1 MDHFINIP
9 GITTPILTFCIK
21 ESRDFMVQRV
31 RSGEMTRDSAMLK
44 LGAMMGGFMCQKIN
58 PDMSSASGLPVGT
71 SVIVVER
78 DVYKELNGP
87 GFVHM
92 VAHEE
97 GHILRGHLT
106 DCDGEN
112 VIINQGMEFEA
123 DDTACLLVG
132 DRGVYKQSFL
142 NMIPAAY
149 KVTGRKIGLPEEI
162 IEQNIYAI
170 MADASINERL
180 ARL

>member
-21 ESRDFMVQRV
+21 ESRDFMAHRV
-31 RSGEMTRDSAMLK
+31 HTGEMTREAATLK
-44 LGAMMGGFMCQKIN
+44 LGAMMGGFMCQKANSDIAK
-58 PDMSSASGLPVGT
+58 ASGLAIGA

-87 GFVHM
+87 ELVHM

-97 GHILRGHLT
+97 GHVLRGHLV

-149 KVTGRKIGLPEEI
+149 KVTGRKIGVPEEMI
-162 IEQNIYAI
+162 DQNIQAL
-170 MADASINERL
+170 MTDASIVERL